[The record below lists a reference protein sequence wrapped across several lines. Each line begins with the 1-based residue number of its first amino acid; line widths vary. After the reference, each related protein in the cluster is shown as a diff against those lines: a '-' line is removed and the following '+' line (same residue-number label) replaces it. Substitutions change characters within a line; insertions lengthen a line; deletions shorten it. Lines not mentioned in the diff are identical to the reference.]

1 MNVIPIKFQQSYIF
15 VEIINNKLVLKFIW
29 KCKGNNQDLNKNE
42 DHQISKHKADHNKL
56 KGEVVQMV
64 KTSFIVGQS
73 YTRDDIKSMLIE
85 IYRQYNIKTKAKA
98 SDIKLYFNAKECKK
112 YGESA
117 YKLLEP
123 LF

>member
-1 MNVIPIKFQQSYIF
+1 MVI
-15 VEIINNKLVLKFIW
+15 
-29 KCKGNNQDLNKNE
+29 
-42 DHQISKHKADHNKL
+42 
-56 KGEVVQMV
+56 
-64 KTSFIVGQS
+64 TSFIVGQS